1 MPFPQRLLHR
11 NEEVALDV
19 HPHWSDYLLPLVALV
34 AGVFSGMATLR
45 WTESGTTE
53 RTALTIAALAV
64 LVGSMLWV
72 VARYLRWANTH
83 LVITTDRLVF
93 RTGILA
99 KRGVEV
105 PLERVNAVH
114 FRQGI
119 VQRMVG
125 AGELTIETGGDDGQ
139 LHFTAVRRPAAVQR
153 TLHEQMDAAQRRRL
167 ASAGAGQ
174 NDVAA
179 QLERLEGM
187 LERGTL
193 SRDEFEAHKNRLLRY

>member
-11 NEEVALDV
+11 NEEVALDL
-19 HPHWSDYLLPLVALV
+19 HPHWSYYLLPLLALV
-34 AGVFSGMATLR
+34 AGVAGGLATLL
-45 WTESGTTE
+45 WTASGTTE
-53 RTALTIAALAV
+53 RTALTIASLV
-64 LVGSMLWV
+64 MLVGSILWV
-72 VARYLRWANTH
+72 VGRYLKWANTH

-114 FRQGI
+114 FRQGV
-119 VQRMVG
+119 VQRLTG

-139 LHFTAVRRPAAVQR
+139 LHFTDVRRPADVQR
-153 TLHEQMDAAQRRRL
+153 TLHEQMDAAQQRRL
-167 ASAGAGQ
+167 ASAGVGQ
-174 NDVAA
+174 HDVAA

>member
-11 NEEVALDV
+11 HEEVALDL
-19 HPHWSDYLLPLVALV
+19 HPHWSYYLRPLLALV
-34 AGVFSGMATLR
+34 AGVVSGLATLM
-45 WTESGTTE
+45 WTSSGTAE
-53 RTALTIAALAV
+53 RTALTVTSLVVLA
-64 LVGSMLWV
+64 GSIIWV
-72 VARYLRWANTH
+72 IVRYLEWANTR
-83 LVITTDRLVF
+83 LVITSDRLVF

-119 VQRMVG
+119 VQRMTG

-139 LHFTAVRRPAAVQR
+139 LHFTDVRRPADVQR

-167 ASAGAGQ
+167 ASAGVGRS
-174 NDVAA
+174 DVAA
-179 QLERLEGM
+179 QLERLEAM

-193 SRDEFEAHKNRLLRY
+193 SRDEFEAQKNRILRY